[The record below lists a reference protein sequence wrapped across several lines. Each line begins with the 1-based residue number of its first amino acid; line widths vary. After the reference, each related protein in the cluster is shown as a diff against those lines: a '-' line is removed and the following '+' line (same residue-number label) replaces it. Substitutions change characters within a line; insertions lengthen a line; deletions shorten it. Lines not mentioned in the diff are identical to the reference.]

1 MLPLAIMKKILLSC
15 CLLSVFV
22 SALHAQTRTD
32 TTKQLQ
38 EVVIQG
44 YPGKHFSLLQVP
56 TSSAVITPQQLQLQ
70 QGATLLPALNTVPGV
85 RMEERSPGSYRL
97 SLRGSLLR
105 SPFGIRNVKIY
116 MDEIPLTDAGGNTYL
131 NLADAGS
138 FDGIEVLKGPDGS
151 QFGANS
157 GGVLILHPAG
167 SQPDSNH
174 IKGDIQGG
182 SYGLFHE
189 QAAFQ
194 QQWGNYRMNL
204 YQAVQ
209 RSDGYRDNSALKRYY
224 VQTRQQWQYNA
235 TNRLKLIAFY
245 SDLDYQTPGGLNAAQ
260 AAANPRAARPATAT
274 LPGAVTQQAGIRNK
288 TALGGL
294 VHESQLAEHWLH
306 VISVYGSNTHFE
318 NPFITNFEVRDENT
332 FGGRTYIALQDQPV
346 AGSNMRLDWTSG
358 VEWQQT
364 GSDIV
369 NYGNRAGKRDTV
381 QAATDITA
389 RQYFYF
395 SSLTFRPTRQWVAEA
410 AASINYYRY
419 HFNDGKKKFSPEL
432 MPRFSLSYLF
442 TPELAARATVSR
454 GYSPPSIAEV
464 RPTDNV
470 INTTLQAETGWN
482 YEAGFRLNNRHNRYQ
497 IDASVFYYHLQDA
510 IVRQLHDDGTE
521 YFLNAGGTKQ
531 TGIEVQGMSW
541 LQAPSQ
547 QGITRGIQLQAAY
560 TYSHFLFSDYNS
572 AGKDYSDNTI
582 TGVPR
587 HLLTAGLLL
596 QFPAHISLF
605 TQYTFTDKLPLDDA
619 NTTFAK
625 QYHLLQSK
633 ISWELCHRIVVYA
646 GADNL
651 LNQYYSLG
659 NDLNAVG
666 ARYYNP
672 SAARNY
678 YGGVRFAL

>member
-1 MLPLAIMKKILLSC
+1 MKKILLFC
-15 CLLSVFV
+15 CLTSFLIPV
-22 SALHAQTRTD
+22 LKAQKD
-32 TTKQLQ
+32 TTHLLR
-38 EVVIQG
+38 EVVIQA

-70 QGATLLPALNTVPGV
+70 QGTTLLPALNNIPGV

-157 GGVLILHPAG
+157 GGVLIFHPAG
-167 SQPDSNH
+167 SLPDTNH

-189 QAAFQ
+189 QAAWQ

-209 RSDGYRDNSALKRYY
+209 HSDGYRVNSALKRYY
-224 VQTRQQWQYNA
+224 VQTDQQWQYNA
-235 TNRLKLIAFY
+235 HNRLKLIAFY
-245 SDLDYQTPGGLNAAQ
+245 SDLDYHTPGGLTAAQ
-260 AAANPRAARPATAT
+260 AAADPKAARPATAT
-274 LPGAVTQQAGIRNK
+274 LPGAVTQQAGIHNK

-294 VHESQLAEHWLH
+294 VHESQLSDHWQH

-318 NPFITNFEVRDENT
+318 NPFITNFEARDENT
-332 FGGRTYIALQDQPV
+332 FGARTYIALQNQ
-346 AGSNMRLDWTSG
+346 AIGNTNIHLDWTTG
-358 VEWQQT
+358 IEWQQT
-364 GSDIV
+364 GSDIN

-381 QAATDITA
+381 QAASNITA

-395 SSLTFRPTRQWVAEA
+395 TSLTFHLSKQLLAEA
-410 AASINYYRY
+410 AASLNYFNYS
-419 HFNDGKKKFSPEL
+419 FNDESAGGTGKKKFSPQL
-432 MPRFSLSYLF
+432 MPRFSLSYLI
-442 TPELAARATVSR
+442 TPEFAARATVSR
-454 GYSPPSIAEV
+454 GYSTPSIAEV

-470 INTTLQAETGWN
+470 INTSLQAETGWN
-482 YEAGFRLNNRHNRYQ
+482 YEAGLRLNNRHNRYQ
-497 IDASVFYYHLQDA
+497 LDASVFYYHLQDA
-510 IVRQLHDDGTE
+510 IVRKLHDDGNE
-521 YFLNAGGTKQ
+521 YYINAGGTRQ
-531 TGIEVQGMSW
+531 SGVEVQGMTW
-541 LQAPSQ
+541 IQEPAQTGFL
-547 QGITRGIQLQAAY
+547 RGTQLQGSY
-560 TYSHFLFSDYNS
+560 TYSHFLFSDYN
-572 AGKDYSDNTI
+572 AVGKDYSGNAL
-582 TGVPR
+582 TGVPK
-587 HLLTAGLLL
+587 HTVTAGLLL
-596 QFPAHISLF
+596 QFPAHVSLF

-619 NTTFAK
+619 NTTYAK
-625 QYHLLQSK
+625 QYHLLQCK
-633 ISWELCHRIVVYA
+633 VSWELCKRVAVYA

-651 LNQYYSLG
+651 LNQFYSLG

-666 ARYYNP
+666 NRYYNP
-672 SAARNY
+672 SPTRNY